1 MYLLKHKSE
10 INNTSS
16 QSLNIDLLISE
27 MRLEKVLST
36 LGQTNWIENVLLIK
50 VFFYKHNGWRTYK
63 PFDWLFWSILSTQPI
78 KLL

>member
-1 MYLLKHKSE
+1 MTWIGLSESDLKRRSGLIHKFTKFEKIKWYVPINHKSE

-36 LGQTNWIENVLLIK
+36 LGQTN
-50 VFFYKHNGWRTYK
+50 
-63 PFDWLFWSILSTQPI
+63 
-78 KLL
+78 